1 MSLIING
8 TGIPVAGSVVYN
20 NTNLDKV
27 ICNGST
33 VWEKATDFYIWKDG
47 NPYPSYNPSLFGT
60 THGKISFTR
69 NGRGWYG
76 MTATN
81 VDNGIKGGMEVPV
94 IATNGR
100 KNVKIKV
107 SADLPSPASGERTFF
122 VLVYG
127 LEFTNFGGEM
137 RYPLHSDTPYDYGGE
152 GIILLDESPIEVPLK
167 GYDNIQVQ
175 FKLRTD
181 RSGGEDASGTV
192 HLHVDY
198 IYLYD

>member
-1 MSLIING
+1 MIAAAASR
-8 TGIPVAGSVVYN
+8 IP
-20 NTNLDKV
+20 
-27 ICNGST
+27 I
-33 VWEKATDFYIWKDG
+33 
-47 NPYPSYNPSLFGT
+47 
-60 THGKISFTR
+60 
-69 NGRGWYG
+69 
-76 MTATN
+76 TA
-81 VDNGIKGGMEVPV
+81 
-94 IATNGR
+94 AGR

-152 GIILLDESPIEVPLK
+152 GIIPLDESPIEVPLK

-181 RSGGEDASGTV
+181 RSGGG
-192 HLHVDY
+192 
-198 IYLYD
+198 